1 MILALLIVVV
11 GATIVLGGWLLL
23 VFMNHAARIQ
33 AERLKQTAE
42 RDLADMFVFV
52 DYRKLT
58 LMYFIGFIAITVLTW
73 MITHNPVITVI
84 GAVVAFVAPKL
95 IVGGMRKHRLNRF
108 RMQLPDALVMMSSS
122 LRAGASLA
130 TTLENLAREAK
141 PPLSQEFSLLLRNQ
155 KIGMS
160 FEDALRQLEARVP
173 LREVSLFSAGVRIS
187 REAGGSLGE
196 MLDSL
201 ASTLTRTLQTEGKI
215 RSLTAMGKIQGWVMA
230 SLPLLVLFALNY
242 FAPQE
247 IYPMFHSIEGY
258 VVLAIIAVLEVLG
271 YLGIRMITN
280 IDV

>member
-1 MILALLIVVV
+1 MILTLLIIVV
-11 GATIVLGGWLLL
+11 GATIALGGWLLL
-23 VFMNHAARIQ
+23 VFMNHAARLQ

-58 LMYFIGFIAITVLTW
+58 WMYFIGFIALPVLVW
-73 MITHNPVITVI
+73 MVTHNPVITVI
-84 GAVVAFVAPKL
+84 GVVVAIIAPKL
-95 IVGGMRKHRLNRF
+95 IVDWMRKHRLNQF
-108 RMQLPDALVMMSSS
+108 RTQLPDALVMMSSS

-201 ASTLTRTLQTEGKI
+201 ASTITRTLQTEGKI
-215 RSLTAMGKIQGWVMA
+215 RSLTSQGKIQGWVMA
-230 SLPLLVLFALNY
+230 SLPLLMLLVLDKLQ
-242 FAPQE
+242 PQQM
-247 IYPMFHSIEGY
+247 YPMFHSIEGY
-258 VVLAIIAVLEVLG
+258 VVLAIIAVMEVLG
-271 YLGIRMITN
+271 YLGIRKITN